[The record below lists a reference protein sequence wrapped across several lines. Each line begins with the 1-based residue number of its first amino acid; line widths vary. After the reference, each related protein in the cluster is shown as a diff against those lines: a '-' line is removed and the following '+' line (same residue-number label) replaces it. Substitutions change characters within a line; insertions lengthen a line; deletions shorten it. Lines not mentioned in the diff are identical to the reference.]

1 MGKFLDGGG
10 SSPQPS
16 SRENPEDVGY
26 AGRTL
31 TFQTT
36 GSLEFGIY
44 SRNINARERDREKK
58 TKCKLG
64 EKFILADEKFLGFP
78 HSFFFWVGWGI
89 FWAPPI
95 TCLNKNQAQNSCRC
109 RCSIEFSPEGGKL
122 ARYF

>member
-10 SSPQPS
+10 SPLQPF

-44 SRNINARERDREKK
+44 SRNINARERETQRKKQNANLEKSLFWLMK
-58 TKCKLG
+58 S
-64 EKFILADEKFLGFP
+64 FQNSPI
-78 HSFFFWVGWGI
+78 FFFFFGWG
-89 FWAPPI
+89 
-95 TCLNKNQAQNSCRC
+95 
-109 RCSIEFSPEGGKL
+109 EE
-122 ARYF
+122 YFGHLQ

>member
-10 SSPQPS
+10 SPLQPF

-44 SRNINARERDREKK
+44 SRNINARERDTEKK

-64 EKFILADEKFLGFP
+64 EKLILADEKFLEFS
-78 HSFFFWVGWGI
+78 HFFFFFGWG
-89 FWAPPI
+89 
-95 TCLNKNQAQNSCRC
+95 
-109 RCSIEFSPEGGKL
+109 EE
-122 ARYF
+122 YFGHLQ

>member
-10 SSPQPS
+10 SPPQPS

-44 SRNINARERDREKK
+44 SRNINARERDREKN

-64 EKFILADEKFLGFP
+64 EKFILADEKFLEFP
-78 HSFFFWVGWGI
+78 HFLNFFF
-89 FWAPPI
+89 
-95 TCLNKNQAQNSCRC
+95 
-109 RCSIEFSPEGGKL
+109 GGAENIL
-122 ARYF
+122 DTSNNLP